1 MLTLALSSW
10 SFHRRL
16 PYFGKGSWSPP
27 HDGPEI
33 SILSLPE
40 LSVELGITTVEIC
53 QAHLASTDPE
63 YLADVGAAVED
74 AGCRVVNMPIDV
86 GNLAE
91 PSAEKR
97 SAELA
102 QILPWI
108 DAANAL
114 GSPAV
119 RVNTGRSDGMNE
131 GEALRIVAQG
141 YARLAAYCAER
152 GMTVLLENHGG
163 LSSTPEAIIEL
174 LALVDAANF
183 RLCPDFGNFA
193 PELRE
198 EGLRAMLPHAAM
210 VHAKM
215 MDFDEAGTH
224 PAFDLDRC
232 LNLVVESRYS
242 GPLSIEFEGQGDPY
256 EAVKHGRDYIAAR
269 VPGLAAGD

>member
-141 YARLAAYCAER
+141 YAHLAAYCAER

-174 LALVDAANF
+174 L
-183 RLCPDFGNFA
+183 
-193 PELRE
+193 
-198 EGLRAMLPHAAM
+198 AMLPHAAM

-242 GPLSIEFEGQGDPY
+242 GPLSIEFEGKGDPY